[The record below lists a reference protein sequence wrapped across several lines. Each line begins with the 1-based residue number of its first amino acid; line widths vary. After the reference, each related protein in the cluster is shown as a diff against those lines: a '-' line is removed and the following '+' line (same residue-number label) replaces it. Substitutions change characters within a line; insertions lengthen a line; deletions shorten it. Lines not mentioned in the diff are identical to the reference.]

1 MVEVSTKIKILL
13 DGDITQM
20 PKKQVLEYFKDAFKW
35 AEGTERYK
43 LAARLRDKKS
53 GMKMKLKK
61 LYEYNTNFE

>member
-43 LAARLRDKKS
+43 LAARLRDKKIWYENEI
-53 GMKMKLKK
+53 KK
-61 LYEYNTNFE
+61 TL